1 MMTKDYRFETKAIH
15 SGLEIDQTGARALPI
30 YQTTS
35 FVFEDTQDGADKF
48 ALAKGGNI
56 YTRLMNPTTSA
67 FEARITELEGGSAG
81 LAVASGMAA
90 IAYAILTLAHNGDH
104 IVSTSSLYGG
114 THTLFTH
121 TLKNYGVEASIV
133 STKNTDDVAAAI
145 KENTKAIFIETIG
158 NPEGNVEDIEALATI
173 AHQHG
178 IPLIVDNTFATPYL
192 CRPFDFGA
200 DIVVHSA
207 TKFIGG
213 HGTSIGG
220 AIIESGHFDW
230 KQNDKFKGLSEA
242 DPSYHGI
249 VFADTFGPGAFVTKI
264 RTSLLRDTGAS
275 ISPFNSFLLAQGLE
289 TLALRMER
297 HVENAQKV
305 AEFLNQHDKVE
316 WVDYAGLEDSP
327 YYDLKNKYLPK
338 GAGAVF
344 TFGVKGGL
352 EAGVKFIEALELF
365 SLLANVGDAKSL
377 VVHPAS
383 MTHSQLTEE
392 ELAHG
397 GVKPETIR
405 ISVGIEH
412 IDDIIADLEKGLG
425 VI

>member
-90 IAYAILTLAHNGDH
+90 ITYAILTLAHNGDH

-200 DIVVHSA
+200 DIVV
-207 TKFIGG
+207 
-213 HGTSIGG
+213 
-220 AIIESGHFDW
+220 
-230 KQNDKFKGLSEA
+230 
-242 DPSYHGI
+242 
-249 VFADTFGPGAFVTKI
+249 
-264 RTSLLRDTGAS
+264 
-275 ISPFNSFLLAQGLE
+275 
-289 TLALRMER
+289 
-297 HVENAQKV
+297 
-305 AEFLNQHDKVE
+305 
-316 WVDYAGLEDSP
+316 
-327 YYDLKNKYLPK
+327 
-338 GAGAVF
+338 
-344 TFGVKGGL
+344 
-352 EAGVKFIEALELF
+352 F
-365 SLLANVGDAKSL
+365 SN
-377 VVHPAS
+377 
-383 MTHSQLTEE
+383 
-392 ELAHG
+392 
-397 GVKPETIR
+397 
-405 ISVGIEH
+405 
-412 IDDIIADLEKGLG
+412 
-425 VI
+425 